1 MEKVLS
7 FKRRIK
13 MKTEQEVI
21 EEMERLKKDKI
32 KRSNYLKK
40 KREDEMKDVEWLSIN
55 ARYWGLNWVLTHE

>member
-1 MEKVLS
+1 
-7 FKRRIK
+7 

>member
-55 ARYWGLNWVLTHE
+55 ARYWGLNCVLTHE